1 MTWQLQSPFV
11 LLVQMTQVLEVIIFN
26 LMQLFNARSE
36 AHLMTRLKE
45 GRGRTYQL
53 GKSNM

>member
-1 MTWQLQSPFV
+1 
-11 LLVQMTQVLEVIIFN
+11 MTQVLEVIIFN